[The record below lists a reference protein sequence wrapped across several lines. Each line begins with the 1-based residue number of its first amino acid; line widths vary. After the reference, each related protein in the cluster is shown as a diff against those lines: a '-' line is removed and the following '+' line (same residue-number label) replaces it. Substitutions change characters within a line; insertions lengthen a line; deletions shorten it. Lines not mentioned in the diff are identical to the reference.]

1 MKIRFAK
8 YQGTG
13 NDFIIINNI
22 SNSFPKDNN
31 DLIGML
37 CDRKFGIGADGLILI
52 EKNHKL
58 DFEMKYFNSD
68 GHIGSMCGNGARC
81 SIHYSFV
88 NKLIKSV
95 THFYACDGKHR
106 GEINNNIVK
115 VSINDVSKHK
125 YYDDFIFV
133 NTGSP
138 HLVKVVDDV
147 NAVDLIKQSRIIQKK
162 NIFKDGVNINY
173 LHKLKNNKYM
183 IRTYERGV
191 ENETLS
197 CGTGA
202 VASAIVL
209 NILSLLNTE
218 KVILQTKGGD
228 LTVNFKNT
236 NETFSKIYLSG
247 EVVKVFDGKLEI

>member
-31 DLIGML
+31 DLIAML

-81 SIHYSFV
+81 SIHYSFL

-202 VASAIVL
+202 TACALIQAAKEMNHSGLI
-209 NILSLLNTE
+209 
-218 KVILQTKGGD
+218 KVRTKGG
-228 LTVNFKNT
+228 LLQVSYESNGK
-236 NETFSKIYLSG
+236 SK
-247 EVVKVFDGKLEI
+247 FT

>member
-31 DLIGML
+31 DLIAML

-115 VSINDVSKHK
+115 VSINDVSKQK
-125 YYDDFIFV
+125 
-133 NTGSP
+133 N
-138 HLVKVVDDV
+138 VKVALCGEIAGDPHFLPL
-147 NAVDLIKQSRIIQKK
+147 LIGLGL
-162 NIFKDGVNINY
+162 D
-173 LHKLKNNKYM
+173 
-183 IRTYERGV
+183 
-191 ENETLS
+191 
-197 CGTGA
+197 
-202 VASAIVL
+202 
-209 NILSLLNTE
+209 
-218 KVILQTKGGD
+218 
-228 LTVNFKNT
+228 
-236 NETFSKIYLSG
+236 TFSATGTLLPELKFFGRRFTQKEAQNLKDKICQMRRPY
-247 EVVKVFDGKLEI
+247 EIKECLRTFYEERVSDLM